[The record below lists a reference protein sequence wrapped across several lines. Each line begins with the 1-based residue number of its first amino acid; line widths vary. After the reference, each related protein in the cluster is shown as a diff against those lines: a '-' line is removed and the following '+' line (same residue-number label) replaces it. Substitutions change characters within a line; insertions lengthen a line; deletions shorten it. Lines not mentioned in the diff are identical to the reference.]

1 MREVNLAGIDLNLL
15 PAFEALLR
23 LRNVTQ
29 AAAEVGL
36 SQPAMSRALARL
48 RETFGDPLLIRAG
61 GALAPSPLAESLA
74 PKVAA
79 ALEDLRGLFQTPAF
93 DPATLRRVIRIAAA
107 DVQTILLAP
116 GLVARIREEA
126 PGVDLRFEPI
136 GRDIIRRM
144 EQGAVDLC
152 FATASTPLPPG
163 FLSERLARDRL
174 ALVMRRGHPGA
185 NREWTLADYAASPHV
200 TMSFFGDG
208 LSEVDARLASA
219 GLSRRIAL
227 TTPYFMGA
235 ISTVAETDLVTT
247 ISAAFARAVRRRI
260 RSRPARAAL
269 RRHARDDRRRTAA
282 SSVRR
287 CDAMVPQG
295 AAGDGRGGLC
305 GAAAGRVQ
313 SMNASPA
320 SLALRQTMR
329 AVRAEYPPVAS
340 RMRSSKVW
348 GRQKSS
354 WPVMRAPP
362 GAMSRTVTSSV
373 EAALLKTQLP
383 RRRRLERSERRFS
396 AKGGVRPDMVGACRS
411 RLARG

>member
-61 GALAPSPLAESLA
+61 GVLAPSPLAESLA
-74 PKVAA
+74 PQVAA
-79 ALEDLRGLFQTPAF
+79 ALDELRGLFRAPAF
-93 DPATLRRVIRIAAA
+93 DPTTLRRVIRIAAA
-107 DVQTILLAP
+107 DAQTILLAP
-116 GLVARIREEA
+116 GLVARVREKA

-163 FLSERLARDRL
+163 VLSERLARDRL

-185 NREWTLADYAASPHV
+185 NRDWTLAEYAAAAHATV
-200 TMSFFGDG
+200 SFFGDG
-208 LSEVDARLASA
+208 LSEVDARLAAA

-235 ISTVAETDLVTT
+235 ISAVAETDLVTT
-247 ISAAFARAVRRRI
+247 ISAAFARRFAGSFGLVLREPPFDDTLEMTVVGLRLRLSDAAMQWFRRI
-260 RSRPARAAL
+260 LRETAEAAYAEAPPAAL
-269 RRHARDDRRRTAA
+269 
-282 SSVRR
+282 
-287 CDAMVPQG
+287 
-295 AAGDGRGGLC
+295 
-305 GAAAGRVQ
+305 
-313 SMNASPA
+313 
-320 SLALRQTMR
+320 
-329 AVRAEYPPVAS
+329 S
-340 RMRSSKVW
+340 R
-348 GRQKSS
+348 
-354 WPVMRAPP
+354 
-362 GAMSRTVTSSV
+362 
-373 EAALLKTQLP
+373 
-383 RRRRLERSERRFS
+383 
-396 AKGGVRPDMVGACRS
+396 
-411 RLARG
+411 